1 LSFSAFKEI
10 FGMDLMLD
18 KKMKVWMC
26 EVNTD
31 PGLGYPDKE
40 APWLRFR
47 QVDFVVLCRALLCW
61 LGDRCWWSACIFSTS
76 CGVACPTVPKSSG
89 FGIPESGLQDA
100 WLKGKGIGSTSQCPK
115 KTVKF
120 GDTLG

>member
-1 LSFSAFKEI
+1 MQEI

-40 APWLRFR
+40 APW
-47 QVDFVVLCRALLCW
+47 
-61 LGDRCWWSACIFSTS
+61 
-76 CGVACPTVPKSSG
+76 
-89 FGIPESGLQDA
+89 
-100 WLKGKGIGSTSQCPK
+100 
-115 KTVKF
+115 
-120 GDTLG
+120 